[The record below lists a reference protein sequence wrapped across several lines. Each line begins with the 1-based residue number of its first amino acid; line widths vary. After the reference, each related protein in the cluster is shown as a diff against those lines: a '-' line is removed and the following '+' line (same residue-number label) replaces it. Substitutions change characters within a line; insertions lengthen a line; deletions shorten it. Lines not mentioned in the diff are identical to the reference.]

1 MKDLN
6 LGLPQFEAFLDA
18 LGVPDTCLLNKPLY
32 KKMFQEHAAM
42 DARDKKAL
50 KDDVEKVRWLYTL
63 KPSTINIA
71 PYLDELRDYGELA
84 ILHIELSTTKQAERI
99 GHFINRAIPY
109 PLVIFFT
116 HSIGKEGSG
125 NNDELALCLADKR
138 INMADKEKWVIEDL
152 QLSPWIPLQHPLGDE
167 PTVVN
172 QNFLS
177 SLNISALP
185 TANFWQL
192 YQALISRLIARQ
204 CAEVTGI
211 YRLTNDADES
221 QKNEYLCQYQQT
233 ELAIKKLRAQI
244 QKAEF
249 SQQVTLN
256 TQIKQ
261 QEQKLKQLT
270 ELL

>member
-6 LGLPQFEAFLDA
+6 LGLPQFEAFLDT
-18 LGVPDTCLLNKPLY
+18 LGVPDSCLLNKPLY
-32 KKMFQEHAAM
+32 KKMFQEHAAL

-63 KPSTINIA
+63 KPSTMNIA
-71 PYLDELRDYGELA
+71 PYRDELRDYGELA
-84 ILHIELSTTKQAERI
+84 FLHIELTATKQAQLI

-116 HSIGKEGSG
+116 HSRGEEGSDK
-125 NNDELALCLADKR
+125 NDELALCLADKR
-138 INMADKEKWVIEDL
+138 INKADKEKWVIEDL
-152 QLSPWIPLQHPLGDE
+152 QLSPWAPLQQPLADE
-167 PTVVN
+167 PAAVN
-172 QNFLS
+172 QRFLS
-177 SLNISALP
+177 SLNISGLP
-185 TANFWQL
+185 AANFWQL
-192 YQALISRLIARQ
+192 YQALSSRLIARQ
-204 CAEVTGI
+204 CAEVTGT
-211 YRLTNDADES
+211 YRLTKNVDAS
-221 QKNEYLCQYQQT
+221 QQHEYLRQHQQI

-244 QKAEF
+244 KKAEF

-261 QEQKLKQLT
+261 QEQRLKQLT